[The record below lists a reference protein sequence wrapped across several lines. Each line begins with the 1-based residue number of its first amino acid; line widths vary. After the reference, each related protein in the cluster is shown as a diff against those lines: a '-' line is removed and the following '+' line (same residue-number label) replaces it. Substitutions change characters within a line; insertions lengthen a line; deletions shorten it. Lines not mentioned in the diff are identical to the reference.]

1 MKNWFDNIRIYHLLI
16 DRFNGGWQV
25 PPKSENV
32 FCGGNLQ
39 GVIEKLDYIRE
50 LGFTAIMLSP
60 IFKSANYHGYH
71 TLNFED
77 VDPHFGTW
85 DDYRQLLDQAH
96 EKGLKII
103 CDFVPNHC
111 WYEAPIFAESLLK
124 NGGKHRDWFFYP
136 EGDDSDAFVSF
147 LGFGDLPKFNLTNPE
162 VASFMIDKAE
172 RLARMGV
179 DAFRIDHALG
189 QPHQFLQQ
197 FRDVLG
203 KLRPA
208 MDILKGDV
216 EKNGYEEAS
225 IGLDNIPFKVTY
237 KWGALNHENKGD
249 FEVFVTR
256 DANGCYWSSIRHM
269 AKNDYED
276 GEECP
281 FFLQFRSLYEVDY
294 MLTILSDENI
304 TLSKKKHD
312 LLVRIKQDT
321 N

>member
-1 MKNWFDNIRIYHLLI
+1 MKQFLFTVLAILTISSSAQKPEQVSLGTIRNKLTE
-16 DRFNGGWQV
+16 R
-25 PPKSENV
+25 
-32 FCGGNLQ
+32 NLE
-39 GVIEKLDYIRE
+39 I
-50 LGFTAIMLSP
+50 T
-60 IFKSANYHGYH
+60 ANYI
-71 TLNFED
+71 
-77 VDPHFGTW
+77 
-85 DDYRQLLDQAH
+85 
-96 EKGLKII
+96 K
-103 CDFVPNHC
+103 
-111 WYEAPIFAESLLK
+111 
-124 NGGKHRDWFFYP
+124 
-136 EGDDSDAFVSF
+136 
-147 LGFGDLPKFNLTNPE
+147 GDLYGIEIECPVQDQKLGLVTNGTII
-162 VASFMIDKAE
+162 VKA
-172 RLARMGV
+172 
-179 DAFRIDHALG
+179 DD
-189 QPHQFLQQ
+189 LQQ
-197 FRDVLG
+197 FRDVLC

-208 MDILKGDV
+208 MDILKVDV

-225 IGLDNIPFKVTY
+225 LGLDNIPFKVTY